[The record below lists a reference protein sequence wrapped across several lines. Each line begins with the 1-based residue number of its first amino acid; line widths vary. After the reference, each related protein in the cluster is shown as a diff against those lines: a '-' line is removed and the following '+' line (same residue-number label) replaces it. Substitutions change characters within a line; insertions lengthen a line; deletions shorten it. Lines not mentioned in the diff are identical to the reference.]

1 MSNCCHGSAG
11 PGGKKSRLR
20 WWLLGGFLAVGTVS
34 WAFQGNPL
42 VDQLAPLAMGGLV
55 LVWLVT
61 WTMRR
66 MGVGR

>member
-1 MSNCCHGSAG
+1 MSDCCHSSADS
-11 PGGKKSRLR
+11 GGKKSRLG
-20 WWLLGGFLAVGTVS
+20 WWLLGGFLAVGAAS
-34 WAFQGNPL
+34 WIFQGNPL
-42 VDQLAPLAMGGLV
+42 VDQLAPLAMGGLA